1 MIVTETLDVYYL
13 TVVAF
18 ITGAIFGVL
27 TKAIARAWYELRKI
41 ITKA

>member
-1 MIVTETLDVYYL
+1 MIVTETLDTYYL

-18 ITGAIFGVL
+18 MVGAVFGVL
-27 TKAIARAWYELRKI
+27 TKAIARAWYEFCKK

>member
-1 MIVTETLDVYYL
+1 MIVTETLDTYYL

-27 TKAIARAWYELRKI
+27 TKAIARAWYEFCKI

>member
-1 MIVTETLDVYYL
+1 MIVTETLDTYYL

-18 ITGAIFGVL
+18 MVGAVFGVL

>member
-1 MIVTETLDVYYL
+1 MIVTETLDTYYL

-18 ITGAIFGVL
+18 MVGAVFGVL
-27 TKAIARAWYELRKI
+27 TKAIARAWYELHKI